1 LSLLVFLIWNTN
13 IQSFDVCQEDSE
25 NRIFDAGPLY
35 LTSKNIPETD
45 AGMAL
50 PITDNAAL

>member
-1 LSLLVFLIWNTN
+1 VFLIWNTN